1 MSMLDLVEEIEV
13 SIERPGL
20 ELEKRGFWSSGE
32 ELRWSNM
39 APDCGDNPINS
50 L

>member
-1 MSMLDLVEEIEV
+1 MLDFVEEIEV
-13 SIERPGL
+13 SLERPGL
-20 ELEKRGFWSSGE
+20 KLEKRGFCSSGE
-32 ELRWSNM
+32 ELRWSNT